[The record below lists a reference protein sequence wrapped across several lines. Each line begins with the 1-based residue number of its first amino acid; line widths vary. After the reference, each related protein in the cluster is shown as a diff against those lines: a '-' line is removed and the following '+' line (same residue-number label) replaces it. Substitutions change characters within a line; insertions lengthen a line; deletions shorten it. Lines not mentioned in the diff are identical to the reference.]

1 VMSSTLN
8 HIDQA
13 VVIDDEAFM
22 RKLLERQLQSVGCR
36 AVSCFECGTD
46 ALDML
51 VEHGERVSLLLCDL
65 QMPVMDGIEV
75 VRRLGQ
81 MSYRGALV
89 LVSGEDT
96 RTLLVAEKLAKAH
109 GLNVLGVLH
118 KPVKP
123 EQLKMLV
130 ANAAKARSQP
140 LRSSNNRDVSVQEL
154 AEAIRLGQLVNHYQP
169 KVCLRTGRVVGME
182 ALVRWQ
188 HPVLGLVYPDAF
200 VAKAEEHGL
209 IDDLTKEV
217 LAGSSGAMR
226 HLRQWTEAGLELH
239 VAVNVSMDN
248 LHDLTLPDFI
258 AQAAQDAGVGLGHL
272 VLEITESRLTSDMI
286 MAADIL
292 ARLRLKRLRLSIDD
306 FGTGYSSLAQL
317 NDLPFDELKVDR
329 RFVNNACR
337 DHGQDSILEASMNLA
352 RNLGMQT
359 IGEGVET
366 EDDWRHLQRR
376 GCHVAQGYWI
386 AKPMPVDAVCGWV
399 AQWEVRRPS
408 LPGVQMTAVETAE
421 SVQ

>member
-1 VMSSTLN
+1 MSSTLT
-8 HIDQA
+8 HIEQA

-22 RKLLERQLQSVGCR
+22 RKLLERQLQSVGCQ
-36 AVSCFECGTD
+36 AVSCFECGAD
-46 ALDML
+46 ALAML
-51 VEHGERVSLLLCDL
+51 AEHGARVSLLLCDL
-65 QMPVMDGIEV
+65 QMPIMDGIEV

-109 GLNVLGVLH
+109 GLNVLGVLN

-123 EQLKMLV
+123 EQLKLLV
-130 ANAAKARSQP
+130 ANTAKARTVPTRPS
-140 LRSSNNRDVSVQEL
+140 LNREISVSEL
-154 AEAIRLGQLVNHYQP
+154 AEALRLGQLVNHYQP

-182 ALVRWQ
+182 ALARWQ
-188 HPVLGLVYPDAF
+188 HPVHGMVYPDAF
-200 VAKAEEHGL
+200 VSMAEEHGL
-209 IDDLTKEV
+209 IDELTKAV
-217 LAGSSGAMR
+217 LSGPVGAMK
-226 HLRQWTEAGLELH
+226 HLRQWTDAGMELH

-258 AQAAQDAGVGLGHL
+258 AQAAHEAGVGLGHL
-272 VLEITESRLTSDMI
+272 VLEITESRLTSDLVS
-286 MAADIL
+286 AADIL

-306 FGTGYSSLAQL
+306 FGTGYSSLVQL

-329 RFVNNACR
+329 RFVHNACH
-337 DHGQDSILEASMNLA
+337 DHGQDSILEASLNLA

-386 AKPMPVDAVCGWV
+386 AKPMSAEAVPAWV
-399 AQWEVRRPS
+399 AQWEARRPG
-408 LPGVQMTAVETAE
+408 LPGVQLLVAETAD
-421 SVQ
+421 SA